1 MWPWSVAC
9 SHRQKLLYTCQSPRS
24 LAAASTIFSR
34 YKTLMSANIQDSC
47 IRITADKGSPRP
59 WFSKA
64 HIDISDDNSEVMQCG
79 ASSCLNVATRTRPRN
94 PTNSISHSALTM
106 SYFDQNQA
114 LMIVNF
120 ELLSLYPSRPSR
132 VKKYFGCSKTLRL
145 EGMEW
150 RLDQNTRPMNDG
162 LSMFSSGR

>member
-1 MWPWSVAC
+1 
-9 SHRQKLLYTCQSPRS
+9 
-24 LAAASTIFSR
+24 
-34 YKTLMSANIQDSC
+34 
-47 IRITADKGSPRP
+47 
-59 WFSKA
+59 
-64 HIDISDDNSEVMQCG
+64 
-79 ASSCLNVATRTRPRN
+79 
-94 PTNSISHSALTM
+94 M

-120 ELLSLYPSRPSR
+120 ELLALYPSRPSR

>member
-94 PTNSISHSALTM
+94 PTNSISHSVLTM

-120 ELLSLYPSRPSR
+120 ELLSLYSVSALS
-132 VKKYFGCSKTLRL
+132 CQEILWLL
-145 EGMEW
+145 E
-150 RLDQNTRPMNDG
+150 NST
-162 LSMFSSGR
+162 SGRHGMATGPKHTPYE